1 MLAVI
6 DTHPVQYRAPVYRAL
21 QERLGV
27 PVTAIYGSDFS
38 VAGYRDPEFQAAF
51 AWDTDL
57 LSGYTSRFL
66 SRSRPGDAINIDRL
80 PTAGIGPALRAV
92 APQAVLV
99 VGYRPAF
106 HRVGWREAWRQRR
119 PLLFRGET
127 TDAAT
132 VRAPAARWI
141 RSAGL
146 RFAYARC
153 DACLWIGQHSRA
165 HFERLGVPPSRLF
178 FSPYGVDET
187 TFEASDARREILR
200 SETRRELQLGD
211 DEWLVLYVGKLSTRK
226 GVDLLVP
233 ALRAWRATADR
244 RVVLGVV
251 GDGALRAEIER
262 ASERSPAVPTRFSGF
277 QNQRQLSRYYHAA
290 DVLVLPSRHSETW
303 GLVVNEALHHGVP
316 CVVSDRVGSAPDL
329 IDADTGVVFTEGD
342 AQGLAA
348 ALGRAAVLARRPEI
362 RAACRAKVRP
372 YSVLAAAHG
381 IADAYHAVAGRQK
394 RQAS

>member
-1 MLAVI
+1 MLAVV

-66 SRSRPGDAINIDRL
+66 SRSRPGDPIRLDRL
-80 PTAGIGPALRAV
+80 PTVGIGAALHAV
-92 APQAVLV
+92 APHAVLV

-127 TDAAT
+127 TDEAT
-132 VRAPAARWI
+132 ARPPAAGWL

-146 RFAYARC
+146 RLAYARC

-165 HFERLGVPPSRLF
+165 HFERLGVAPDRLF

-187 TFEASDARREILR
+187 TFEASETWREMLR
-200 SETRRELQLGD
+200 SETRRALQLGD
-211 DEWLVLYVGKLSTRK
+211 HEWLVLYVGKLSARK

-233 ALRAWRATADR
+233 ALRAWRASADR
-244 RVVLGVV
+244 QVVLGVV

-262 ASERSPAVPTRFSGF
+262 VSDRPPAVPTRCLGF

-290 DVLVLPSRHSETW
+290 DLLVLPSRHSETW

-329 IDADTGVVFTEGD
+329 IDAETGVVFSAGD
-342 AQGLAA
+342 ARGLAA
-348 ALGRAAVLARRPEI
+348 ALARAADLARRPEI
-362 RAACRAKVRP
+362 RAACRAKVQP
-372 YSVLAAAHG
+372 YSVLAAARG
-381 IADAYHAVAGRQK
+381 IADAYHSVTGRQK

>member
-38 VAGYRDPEFQAAF
+38 VAGYRDPEFQTAF

-66 SRSRPGDAINIDRL
+66 SHARPGEVISLDQL
-80 PTAGIGPALRAV
+80 PASGIGASLNAV
-92 APQAVLV
+92 SPDAVLV

-106 HRVGWREAWRQRR
+106 HRVGWRETWRQRR

-127 TDAAT
+127 TDAAA
-132 VRAPAARWI
+132 VRSPAARWI

-146 RFAYARC
+146 RFAYGRC

-165 HFERLGVPPSRLF
+165 HFERLGVPSDRLF
-178 FSPYGVDET
+178 FSPYGVDDT
-187 TFEASDARREILR
+187 TFEATEARREPLR
-200 SETRRELQLGD
+200 TATRQELQIRD
-211 DEWLVLYVGKLSTRK
+211 DEWLVLYVGKLSARK

-233 ALRAWRATADR
+233 ALRAWSTTGDR
-244 RVVLGVV
+244 SVVLGVV
-251 GDGALRAEIER
+251 GDGALRGEIER
-262 ASERSPAVPTRFSGF
+262 AANRLPAVPTRFVGF
-277 QNQRQLSRYYHAA
+277 KNQRQLSRYYHAA

-329 IDADTGVVFTEGD
+329 IDAGTGIVFTEGD
-342 AQGLAA
+342 ARGLTT
-348 ALGRAAVLARRPEI
+348 ALERAAILARRPEI
-362 RAACRAKVRP
+362 RAACRAKVQP
-372 YSVLAAAHG
+372 YSVLAAARG
-381 IADAYHAVAGRQK
+381 IADAYHVVTRRQK

>member
-66 SRSRPGDAINIDRL
+66 SRSRPGDPIRLDRL
-80 PTAGIGPALRAV
+80 PTAGIGAALHAV
-92 APQAVLV
+92 APHAVLV

-127 TDAAT
+127 TDEAT
-132 VRAPAARWI
+132 SRSPAAGWL
-141 RSAGL
+141 RSTGL

-153 DACLWIGQHSRA
+153 RACLWIGQHSRA
-165 HFERLGVPPSRLF
+165 HFERLGVSPNRLF

-187 TFEASDARREILR
+187 TFEAG
-200 SETRRELQLGD
+200 ETRRDTLRFETRRALQLGD
-211 DEWLVLYVGKLSTRK
+211 RDWLVLYVGKLSARK

-233 ALRAWRATADR
+233 ALRAWRGTADR
-244 RVVLGVV
+244 PVVLGVV

-262 ASERSPAVPTRFSGF
+262 AADRPPAVPARFLGF

-290 DVLVLPSRHSETW
+290 DLLVLPSRHSETW

-329 IDADTGVVFTEGD
+329 IDAETGVVCSAGD
-342 AQGLAA
+342 ARGLAA
-348 ALGRAAVLARRPEI
+348 ALARAADLARRPEI
-362 RAACRAKVRP
+362 RAACRAKVQP
-372 YSVLAAAHG
+372 YSVLAAARG

>member
-1 MLAVI
+1 MLGVI

-21 QERLGV
+21 QERLAV

-38 VAGYRDPEFQAAF
+38 VAGYRDPEFQASF

-66 SRSRPGDAINIDRL
+66 SRSSRDDAIRLDRL
-80 PTAGIGPALRAV
+80 PTAGIAAALREV
-92 APQAVLV
+92 APRAVLV

-106 HRVGWREAWRQRR
+106 HRAGWREAWRQRL

-132 VRAPAARWI
+132 GRTTTARWI

-153 DACLWIGQHSRA
+153 DACLWIGQQSRA
-165 HFERLGVPPSRLF
+165 HFLRLGVTPDRLF
-178 FSPYGVDET
+178 FSPYAVDET
-187 TFEASDARREILR
+187 TFEAGEARREVLR
-200 SETRRELQLGD
+200 AQTRNELGLGD
-211 DEWLVLYVGKLSTRK
+211 DAWLVMYVGKLSERK

-233 ALRAWRATADR
+233 ALRSWSVAAGRSI
-244 RVVLGVV
+244 VLGLV
-251 GDGALRAEIER
+251 GEGALRAEIER
-262 ASERSPAVPTRFSGF
+262 ASAQPPLVPARFVGF

-290 DVLVLPSRHSETW
+290 DLLVLPSRHSETW

-329 IDADTGVVFTEGD
+329 IDADTGVVFPHD
-342 AQGLAA
+342 DVRGLAA
-348 ALGRAAVLARRPEI
+348 AFEQAAGLVRRPEI
-362 RAACRAKVRP
+362 RTACRAKVQP
-372 YSVLAAAHG
+372 YSVLAAARG
-381 IADAYHAVAGRQK
+381 IADAYHAVTAHRR

>member
-38 VAGYRDPEFQAAF
+38 VAGYHDPEFQAAF

-57 LSGYTSRFL
+57 LSGYTSQFL
-66 SRSRPGDAINIDRL
+66 SRSRPGDTASLDRL
-80 PTAGIGPALRAV
+80 PTAGIGPALNAV
-92 APQAVLV
+92 APHAVLV

-106 HRVGWREAWRQRR
+106 HRAGWREAWRQRR

-127 TDAAT
+127 TDEAT
-132 VRAPAARWI
+132 VRAPTVRWI

-153 DACLWIGQHSRA
+153 EACLWIGQRSRA
-165 HFERLGVPPSRLF
+165 HFERLGVPPERLF
-178 FSPYGVDET
+178 FSPYGVDES
-187 TFEASDARREILR
+187 TFETSEARRETLR
-200 SETRRELQLGD
+200 ALTRQELQLED
-211 DEWLVLYVGKLSTRK
+211 DEWLVLYVGKLSARK

-233 ALRAWRATADR
+233 ALRAWRASADR
-244 RVVLGVV
+244 QVVLGVV
-251 GDGALRAEIER
+251 GDGALRRDIER
-262 ASERSPAVPTRFSGF
+262 ASARSPVVPTRFLGF
-277 QNQRQLSRYYHAA
+277 QNQRELSRYYHAA
-290 DVLVLPSRHSETW
+290 DLLVLPSRQSETW
-303 GLVVNEALHHGVP
+303 GLVVNEALQHGVP

-329 IDADTGVVFTEGD
+329 IDAETGVVFSEGD
-342 AQGLAA
+342 ARGLATALAPA
-348 ALGRAAVLARRPEI
+348 AALARRPEI
-362 RAACRAKVRP
+362 RAACRAKVQP
-372 YSVLAAAHG
+372 YNVLAAARG
-381 IADAYHAVAGRQK
+381 IADAYHAVTGRQK

>member
-6 DTHPVQYRAPVYRAL
+6 DTHPVQYRAPIYRAL
-21 QERLGV
+21 HQRLGV

-38 VAGYRDPEFQAAF
+38 VAGYHDPEFQAAF

-57 LSGYTSRFL
+57 LSGYTSQFL
-66 SRSRPGDAINIDRL
+66 SRSRPGDSIRLDRL
-80 PTAGIGPALRAV
+80 PTAGIGAALHAV
-92 APQAVLV
+92 APHAVLV

-127 TDAAT
+127 TDEAT
-132 VRAPAARWI
+132 ARTPAAHWI

-153 DACLWIGQHSRA
+153 EACLWIGQHSRA
-165 HFERLGVPPSRLF
+165 HFERLGVAPDRLF

-187 TFEASDARREILR
+187 TFEASETQREMLR
-200 SETRRELQLGD
+200 TETRRALQLGD
-211 DEWLVLYVGKLSTRK
+211 QDWLVLYVGKLSARK

-233 ALRAWRATADR
+233 ALRAWRGAVNR
-244 RVVLGVV
+244 PVVLGVV
-251 GDGALRAEIER
+251 GDGALRGEIDR
-262 ASERSPAVPTRFSGF
+262 ASHQPPAVPTRFLGF

-290 DVLVLPSRHSETW
+290 DLLVLPSRHSETW

-316 CVVSDRVGSAPDL
+316 CVVSDRVGAAPDL
-329 IDADTGVVFTEGD
+329 IDAETGVVFSAGD
-342 AQGLAA
+342 AGGLAA
-348 ALGRAAVLARRPEI
+348 ALARAADLARRPEL
-362 RAACRAKVRP
+362 RAACRAKVEP
-372 YSVLAAAHG
+372 YSVLNAARG
-381 IADAYHAVAGRQK
+381 IADAYHAVTGRQK

>member
-27 PVTAIYGSDFS
+27 AVTAIYGSDFS

-66 SRSRPGDAINIDRL
+66 SRSRRGDPISLERL
-80 PTAGIGPALRAV
+80 PTAGIGAALHAV
-92 APQAVLV
+92 APHAVLV

-127 TDAAT
+127 TDEAT
-132 VRAPAARWI
+132 ARTPAAGWL

-165 HFERLGVPPSRLF
+165 HFERLGVSPDRLF

-187 TFEASDARREILR
+187 TFEASETRRERLR
-200 SETRRELQLGD
+200 SETRRALQLGD
-211 DEWLVLYVGKLSTRK
+211 HEWLVLYVGKLSARK

-233 ALRAWRATADR
+233 ALRAWRGAADGP
-244 RVVLGVV
+244 VVLGVV

-262 ASERSPAVPTRFSGF
+262 ASDRPPAVPARFLGF

-290 DVLVLPSRHSETW
+290 DLLVLPSRHSETW

-329 IDADTGVVFTEGD
+329 IDAETGVVFSAGD
-342 AQGLAA
+342 ARGLAV
-348 ALGRAAVLARRPEI
+348 ALARAADLARRPEI
-362 RAACRAKVRP
+362 RAACRAKVQP
-372 YSVLAAAHG
+372 YSALAAARG
-381 IADAYHAVAGRQK
+381 IADAYHAVTGRQK